1 MSLQSVLSE
10 AQSVRNGK
18 KTSLPV
24 MKRFQCARS
33 LLSALQFVAF
43 SFRSISPKNKQTKKK
58 NSGWENSSRILIG
71 AIENI
76 SPVFG
81 RSKMIFGVWEE
92 R

>member
-43 SFRSISPKNKQTKKK
+43 SFRSISPTNKEKKN

-76 SPVFG
+76 SPVFS